1 VSKLRKVQELREKS
15 NEELIEILNELEAE
29 LFQLRKTIESGGQV
43 DKPGRVRHIRKMRAR
58 ILTILRERGIK
69 L

>member
-1 VSKLRKVQELREKS
+1 MRKVRELRDKS
-15 NEELIEILNELEAE
+15 NEELIDILNELEQE
-29 LFQLRKTIESGGQV
+29 LFQIRKTVKSGGQI
-43 DKPGRVRHIRKMRAR
+43 DKPGRVKHIRRMRAR

>member
-1 VSKLRKVQELREKS
+1 MRKVQELREKS
-15 NEELIEILNELEAE
+15 DEELIEILNELESE
-29 LFQLRKTIESGGQV
+29 LFQIRKTIKSGGQIE
-43 DKPGRVRHIRKMRAR
+43 KPGRVKHIRKMRAR

>member
-1 VSKLRKVQELREKS
+1 MRKVKELRDKTT
-15 NEELIEILNELEAE
+15 EELIEILNELEQE
-29 LFQLRKTIESGGQV
+29 LFQIRKTIKSGGQV

>member
-1 VSKLRKVQELREKS
+1 VRKVRELRDKS
-15 NEELIEILNELEAE
+15 NEELIDILNELEQE
-29 LFQLRKTIESGGQV
+29 LFQIRKTVKSGGQI
-43 DKPGRVRHIRKMRAR
+43 DKPGRVKHIRRMRAR

>member
-1 VSKLRKVQELREKS
+1 MKSLDELREKS
-15 NEELIEILNELEAE
+15 IEELIEALNEVNDE
-29 LFQLRKTIESGGQV
+29 LFKVMKMKKSGGAV
-43 DKPGRVRHIRKMRAR
+43 EKPGRVKHLRKTRAR